1 MTLFFAH
8 LKVYVECVC
17 LSCKEVCVIVCL
29 EDKIMLCHGPLHFIA
44 FIQGFVLV
52 FSAFKKLCCES
63 LCALRHRREIKQR
76 LIVCFIS
83 VLLHKAAIIFQRFG
97 EGLCTGEM
105 ESFVFLVGCVLNFII
120 FLWGFQETPNSLW
133 VQRKGIMS
141 VLFVHVGFYTSI
153 LFLFHIL

>member
-1 MTLFFAH
+1 MSFSTLFFAH

-29 EDKIMLCHGPLHFIA
+29 EDKRMLCHGPLHFIA

-105 ESFVFLVGCVLNFII
+105 ESFFFFGRLCSELHNHYF
-120 FLWGFQETPNSLW
+120 FCPWLSYSKAL
-133 VQRKGIMS
+133 
-141 VLFVHVGFYTSI
+141 TSEC
-153 LFLFHIL
+153 FA